1 MPRIADVMR
10 LRVVSV
16 QPGESVQ
23 VAIARMLEENVG
35 SVAVTEGDRLI
46 GIFTERDVLRL
57 AGHGDALREVDVG
70 SVMTTSLV
78 TVSPDDE
85 VLEAARLMGSRQI
98 RHLPVVQDGNV
109 LGIVGIRDVLSSLVE
124 RVWREHDDAAHDT
137 ARALLG
143 RRADAPAAG

>member
-57 AGHGDALREVDVG
+57 AGHGDALGEVVVG

-85 VLEAARLMGSRQI
+85 VLEAARLMGARQI

-143 RRADAPAAG
+143 RRADASGAG

>member
-35 SVAVTEGDRLI
+35 SVAVSDGDRLV

-57 AGHGDALREVDVG
+57 AGHGDALGEVDVG
-70 SVMTTSLV
+70 TVMTTSLV

-85 VLEAARLMGSRQI
+85 VLEAARLMGARQI